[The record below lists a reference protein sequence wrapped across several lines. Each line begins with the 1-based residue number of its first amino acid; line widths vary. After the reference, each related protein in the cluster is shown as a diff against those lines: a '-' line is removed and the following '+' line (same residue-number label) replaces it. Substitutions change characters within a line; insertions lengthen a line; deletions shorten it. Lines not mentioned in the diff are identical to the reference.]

1 MYPIVDFAA
10 GALLLTLGRRLFWL
24 FVAIAG
30 FYVGVE
36 FVRVLLAA
44 QPSWLM
50 WAVGIGA
57 GLLGALL
64 AILFQRVGFALG
76 GFYAGGYAAL
86 IIAERFAPGAVGT
99 ATFVIGG
106 VLGALLAAWVMDW
119 AIIVLSCMVG
129 AALIVASLRLEGLTS
144 LLVYAGLVAIGIVMQ
159 AWLMDATV
167 RASGRDRKPR
177 D

>member
-10 GALLLTLGRRLFWL
+10 GALLLALGRRLFWL

-36 FVRVLLAA
+36 FVRVLLAE

-64 AILFQRVGFALG
+64 AMLFQRVGFALG

-86 IIAERFAPGAVGT
+86 IIAERFAPGAIGT
-99 ATFVIGG
+99 VAFIVGG
-106 VLGALLAAWVMDW
+106 VVGALFAAWVMDG

-129 AALIVASLRLEGLTS
+129 AALVVASLRLEGLVS
-144 LLVYAGLVAIGIVMQ
+144 LLVYAALVAIGIATQV
-159 AWLMDATV
+159 WLMNGTM
-167 RASGRDRKPR
+167 RAPGRDRKPR
-177 D
+177 V

>member
-1 MYPIVDFAA
+1 MYPIADFAA

-36 FVRVLLAA
+36 VVRVLLAA

-86 IIAERFAPGAVGT
+86 IIAERFVPGAVGGT
-99 ATFVIGG
+99 VFFIGG
-106 VLGALLAAWVMDW
+106 LAGALFAAWLMDW
-119 AIIVLSCMVG
+119 AIIVMSCLVG
-129 AALIVASLRLEGLTS
+129 AALIVASLRLEGLAS
-144 LLVYAGLVAIGIVMQ
+144 LALYGGLIAIGIVTQ
-159 AWLMDATV
+159 AWLMDATARV
-167 RASGRDRKPR
+167 AGKNRESRE
-177 D
+177 